1 MHCSIQETLRTA
13 LAMGADKAVLVPYGE
28 EEGPEMGP
36 LAVANV
42 IAKLAEKEKVDL
54 IILGK
59 QVYTCS
65 YLNCYRRPSNT
76 MGLTRFYLQGMANP
90 NCDVTSV

>member
-1 MHCSIQETLRTA
+1 MNTNTSQFAIQETLRTA

-59 QVYTCS
+59 QVIDTCVR
-65 YLNCYRRPSNT
+65 YRRPRLIHIRMVYNSIK
-76 MGLTRFYLQGMANP
+76 LL
-90 NCDVTSV
+90 